1 MRNNSFGM
9 PPDLQKVMAHR
20 HTDRSAPVHAGL
32 GVPPNSGT
40 ASVQQEPNIGTDRS
54 VSTNGVCATSLKK
67 VCHCEAAR
75 LDALSMRV
83 SSHCAGVP
91 SLFRDQERHIVR
103 LSRACAQVVRWVSAL
118 HRFIQFSLGCWV
130 CRVLGWGGHPNLCA
144 CVQETSRAKQRGL

>member
-9 PPDLQKVMAHR
+9 PPDLPKVLAHR
-20 HTDRSAPVHAGL
+20 HTDWRAPIHAVL
-32 GVPPNSGT
+32 GVPPYSDT
-40 ASVQQEPNIGTDRS
+40 ASVQQEPNIGTNQS
-54 VSTNGVCATSLKK
+54 VTTNWVCATSLKK

-75 LDALSMRV
+75 LDALSMWV

-91 SLFRDQERHIVR
+91 SLFHDQERHTVR
-103 LSRACAQVVRWVSAL
+103 LSRACAQVVRLVSAL

-130 CRVLGWGGHPNLCA
+130 CRVLGWVGHPNLCA